1 MSKESQQMQQSEQ
14 LLQFVWHQRLY
25 ESLSFFNTEEY
36 VHPHPIEILN
46 PGSPNPNAGPDFFN
60 ARVRIGA
67 IIWAGNVEIHRYAS
81 DWYKHGHHKDPLYDN
96 TILHVILENDRPVL
110 GRLSGLPIFSCV
122 MKVSD
127 SQIEALSLVSS
138 QKHSPLR
145 CAGGLQSIPSHI
157 EKGWKE
163 TLFKERMEGKML
175 RIGEIYA
182 STHQD
187 ISETLHIL
195 IMRYWG
201 TKVNNDAFEAIARS
215 LPMRVIRKHTDRLD
229 QLEALYL
236 GQGGLLEGE
245 PTDEYFAHLQE
256 EYTFLQAKY
265 QLTPLA
271 SHRLRLLRLRPSV
284 FPHRRL
290 AQMAMLRHQY
300 PLLESVFAELD
311 DSKRVLEIFSL
322 EPSEYW
328 RRHYRFGKLSARAI
342 GKPSRSSSDIMLIN
356 VLLPYRLFLSQQNT
370 SPISME
376 AIQRSLEKIRP
387 ESNSIT
393 RLFSAEGIS
402 IENAFEGQAMIELWE
417 NYCSVQKCDIC
428 PWKKQSIE
436 R

>member
-1 MSKESQQMQQSEQ
+1 
-14 LLQFVWHQRLY
+14 
-25 ESLSFFNTEEY
+25 
-36 VHPHPIEILN
+36 
-46 PGSPNPNAGPDFFN
+46 
-60 ARVRIGA
+60 
-67 IIWAGNVEIHRYAS
+67 
-81 DWYKHGHHKDPLYDN
+81 
-96 TILHVILENDRPVL
+96 
-110 GRLSGLPIFSCV
+110 
-122 MKVSD
+122 
-127 SQIEALSLVSS
+127 
-138 QKHSPLR
+138 
-145 CAGGLQSIPSHI
+145 
-157 EKGWKE
+157 
-163 TLFKERMEGKML
+163 ML

-328 RRHYRFGKLSARAI
+328 RKHYRFGKLSARAI